1 MITEHIHFH
10 FVVAAFVTA
19 VLVFFTVLIHY
30 EILRLISNII
40 PKLHIQPRLR
50 ILVVIY
56 GAFFAHTLEV
66 WLFAAAY
73 YFLNTHLIL
82 GSFHGLTPA
91 AHLYD
96 FVYFS
101 AVVYTSLGFG
111 DILPQGHMRLLVG
124 VEGLIGLLMI
134 GWSASFTYLMMEKFW
149 LDHRKPPKK

>member
-1 MITEHIHFH
+1 MMLEHIHF
-10 FVVAAFVTA
+10 FIATFIAAS
-19 VLVFFTVLIHY
+19 LVFITVLIHY
-30 EILRLISNII
+30 EVLRLISEII
-40 PKLHIQPRLR
+40 PKLTIQPRLR

-73 YFLNTHLIL
+73 HFLNNHLIL

-91 AHLYD
+91 AHFYD

-124 VEGLIGLLMI
+124 VEGLTGLLMI
-134 GWSASFTYLMMEKFW
+134 GWSASFTYLMMEKLW

>member
-1 MITEHIHFH
+1 MATEHIHFLT
-10 FVVAAFVTA
+10 AALITA
-19 VLVFFTVLIHY
+19 ALVFLTVLIHY
-30 EILRLISNII
+30 EVLRLISGII
-40 PKLHIQPRLR
+40 PKLKIQPRLR

-66 WLFAAAY
+66 WLFAASY
-73 YFLNTHLIL
+73 YLLNTHLML

-111 DILPQGHMRLLVG
+111 DILPKGHIRLIVG
-124 VEGLIGLLMI
+124 VEGLTGLLMI
-134 GWSASFTYLMMEKFW
+134 GWTASFTYLMMEKLW
-149 LDHRKPPKK
+149 LDHRQPRKK

>member
-1 MITEHIHFH
+1 MPEHLSFLI
-10 FVVAAFVTA
+10 AAFITA
-19 VLVFFTVLIHY
+19 SLFFITVLIHY
-30 EILRLISNII
+30 EVLRLISEII
-40 PKLHIQPRLR
+40 PKLTFMQPRLR

-73 YFLNTHLIL
+73 YLLNTHLSL
-82 GSFHGLTPA
+82 GSFHGLATA
-91 AHLYD
+91 AHFYD

-101 AVVYTSLGFG
+101 VVVYTSLGFG

-124 VEGLIGLLMI
+124 VEGLTGLLMI
-134 GWSASFTYLMMEKFW
+134 GWSASFTYLMMEKLW